1 MRDKEKIVIYTLV
14 IILLLY
20 IFVPFGFMVL
30 TSFKEERDVMTFP
43 FQFFPKHGFSMINWN
58 YIIFGGK
65 LPPELGYE
73 WAAPGGYLD
82 VQKGLINS
90 LIVATFTVI
99 LNLSISIFAGYS
111 LSRVRGIPKREGIF
125 VGLLAMKM
133 VPVATIII
141 PLYIIMKEIG
151 LLNTYLSL
159 ILSFSAVQMPL
170 SVWILRGFFE
180 NLPMEIEESAWIDG
194 ASRVQTII
202 RIILPLAFPGVGA
215 VAVYSFLGAWGEFFI
230 ALILTSHPDVRPFT
244 VTLSQFALEDNM
256 TYSILCTV
264 GVISVVPSVIIAI
277 LFQKLLIQ
285 GLTAGAVKR

>member
-1 MRDKEKIVIYTLV
+1 MRKERIVVYVLV
-14 IILLLY
+14 TIVLLY
-20 IFVPFGFMVL
+20 ILVPFAFMVL

-43 FQFFPKHGFSMINWN
+43 FQFVPAHGFSLINWN
-58 YIIFGGK
+58 YMVFGGR

-73 WAAPGGYLD
+73 WASPGGYLD
-82 VQKGLINS
+82 VQRGLINS

-99 LNLSISIFAGYS
+99 LNLSISVFAGYS
-111 LSRVRGIPKREGIF
+111 LSRIRYIPKREGLFIF
-125 VGLLAMKM
+125 LLAIKM

-159 ILSFSAVQMPL
+159 ILTFSAVQMPL

-180 NLPMEIEESAWIDG
+180 NLPMELEESAWIDG
-194 ASRVQTII
+194 ASRIQTII
-202 RIILPLAFPGVGA
+202 RIILPLAVPGLGA
-215 VAVYSFLGAWGEFFI
+215 VAVYSFLGAWGEFFL
-230 ALILTSHPDVRPFT
+230 ALILTSYPDVRPFT

-264 GVISVVPSVIIAI
+264 GVISVIPSVIIAI
-277 LFQKLLIQ
+277 LFQRLLIQ